1 MKMDKQLNV
10 QIRPFLRK
18 DQEAAISLQDEF
30 IEEFFPEFVGD
41 PRLLEWNKD
50 VYDIF
55 SSYMEGDGVFW
66 VVERGMEVV
75 GMGGI
80 KISEGAPVIS
90 RVRVRKTER
99 GKGIGTLLLRHIE
112 EFCLGKGY
120 GRILVDTENHMAAA
134 VRLYEGNNY
143 HRIRETVEEIDGKI
157 YTTYFY
163 EKNF

>member
-1 MKMDKQLNV
+1 MAKQSNV
-10 QIRPFLRK
+10 QIRPFRRE

-41 PRLLEWNKD
+41 PRLYEWNKD

-55 SSYMEGDGVFW
+55 SSYIESDDIFW

-80 KISEGAPVIS
+80 KFSEGTPVIS

-99 GKGIGTLLLRHIE
+99 GKGIGTQLLWHMHE
-112 EFCLGKGY
+112 YCLEKGY
-120 GRILVDTENHMAAA
+120 KKIQVDTENHMVAAL
-134 VRLYEGNNY
+134 RLYEGNNY
-143 HRIRETVEEIDGKI
+143 RRVRETIEEIDGKI
-157 YTTYFY
+157 YKTYFY
-163 EKNF
+163 EKSLI

>member
-1 MKMDKQLNV
+1 MANQPNV
-10 QIRPFLRK
+10 QIRPFHRE

-30 IEEFFPEFVGD
+30 IEEFFPELVGD
-41 PRLLEWNKD
+41 PRLHEWNRD

-66 VVERGMEVV
+66 VVERDMEIV

-80 KISEGAPVIS
+80 KLNEGNPVIS

-99 GKGIGTLLLRHIE
+99 GKGIGTLLLLHIE
-112 EFCLGKGY
+112 EYCRGKGY
-120 GRILVDTENHMAAA
+120 GKILVDTENHMVAA

-143 HRIRETVEEIDGKI
+143 RRIRETTEEIDGKI

-163 EKNF
+163 EKNLK